1 MQNIHE
7 EAILRSLR
15 RIQRANEL
23 YSRQLAQSHNLT
35 GPQLL
40 CLRFLKSQQQSTASA
55 MAREISVSQATMTGI
70 LDRLERRDLVLRQ
83 RCTED
88 KRRVWL
94 RLTPQGHALISMAP
108 SGLQQ
113 GFLARLGQL
122 PPQEQVKL
130 RTTLEQ
136 IASMMEAPATEAPL
150 TEALTAQ
157 ATAARVAGHH

>member
-1 MQNIHE
+1 MHKNIHE

-40 CLRFLKSQQQSTASA
+40 CLRYLSSQPQSTASA
-55 MAREISVSQATMTGI
+55 IAREIAVSQATITGI
-70 LDRLERRDLVLRQ
+70 LDRLERRDLLLRQ
-83 RCTED
+83 RCTQD
-88 KRRVWL
+88 KRRVWVT
-94 RLTPQGHALISMAP
+94 LTPQGRDLILAAP

-122 PPQEQVKL
+122 SAQEQAQI
-130 RTTLEQ
+130 RDTLEK
-136 IASMMEAPATEAPL
+136 ITAMMEAPPEP
-150 TEALTAQ
+150 Q
-157 ATAARVAGHH
+157 AASGS